1 MNTTMGK
8 TELEKPNSIDS
19 IPYEILYQ
27 IVSLIPL
34 KEAVRTIILSSSWKH
49 LWTPLQVHLNLD
61 FDQITSQETSQH
73 MTKIISSF
81 LHTYE
86 KSYQILNLSFLES
99 ESLHKETLFLNA
111 IKGVEKDLY
120 ISFHEETENLKCF
133 SLSIELPLNNHFS
146 ALKTLHLRSITHM
159 AGSFLPAL
167 FSSCWN
173 LETLSLEK
181 CNGLH
186 NIDLKAHDLL
196 HKFEVLDCENVETV
210 TISSGPNIKSF
221 VYRGSLVKIVLK
233 DVPKLCD
240 VTLNMNGT
248 SAVCDYNEY
257 DSEGLLPLLNSLK
270 DVEVLVLSGWLL
282 EWLDTRGIT
291 FDELEFKFDK
301 LKELSWIHCCINTQ
315 MKDSLA
321 SFLSITPS
329 LESLFIK
336 IDENWSTIPCPH
348 FHQPW
353 SQVWTGTSVADSNDF
368 QLQHLKMVNISGL
381 KVEVENQIL
390 VSLMDLML
398 KKAIAIKKM
407 IVAEVENKLSWKV
420 AKVPQ
425 SQLRMISS
433 SSSRTCYSSKSSLL
447 LSFNNECCFQLTPV
461 HDNYT
466 S

>member
-1 MNTTMGK
+1 MNTTMGN
-8 TELEKPNSIDS
+8 TELRKALIQTYSL
-19 IPYEILYQ
+19 PYEILYQ

-34 KEAVRTIILSSSWKH
+34 KEAVRTISLSSSWKH
-49 LWTPLQVHLNLD
+49 LWAPLQVYLNLD
-61 FDQITSQETSQH
+61 FDQITNQETSQR

-81 LHTYE
+81 LHTHE

-99 ESLHKETLFLNA
+99 ESLHKGTLFLKA
-111 IKGVEKDLY
+111 IKGVDKDLY
-120 ISFHEETENLKCF
+120 ISFHEETENLNKVF
-133 SLSIELPLNNHFS
+133 SLSIELPLNKNDQFS
-146 ALKTLHLRSITHM
+146 DLKTLHLRSITHM
-159 AGSFLPAL
+159 AGSFLPAF

-196 HKFEVLDCENVETV
+196 QKFEVLDCENVKTV

-221 VYRGSLVKIVLK
+221 VYRGSLVKII
-233 DVPKLCD
+233 P
-240 VTLNMNGT
+240 
-248 SAVCDYNEY
+248 
-257 DSEGLLPLLNSLK
+257 EGLLPLLNSLK

-301 LKELSWIHCCINTQ
+301 LKKLSWIHCCINTQ

-336 IDENWSTIPCPH
+336 IHENWSTIPCPH

-353 SQVWTGTSVADSNDF
+353 TQIWTGTSVVDSNDI
-368 QLQHLKMVNISGL
+368 QLKHLKMVNISGF
-381 KVEVENQIL
+381 KVEEENQML

-398 KKAIAIKKM
+398 KMAISIKKM

-420 AKVPQ
+420 AKVPK
-425 SQLRMISS
+425 SQLRKISS
-433 SSSRTCYSSKSSLL
+433 SSSRTCYSSKSSSL

>member
-1 MNTTMGK
+1 MAKN
-8 TELEKPNSIDS
+8 ELENTVSIDS

-49 LWTPLQVHLNLD
+49 LWTPLQVYLNLD
-61 FDQITSQETSQH
+61 FNQITSQETGLH
-73 MTKIISSF
+73 MSKIISSF

-86 KSYQILNLSFLES
+86 NSYQILNLSLLEPK
-99 ESLHKETLFLNA
+99 SLHNKETLFLKA
-111 IKGVEKDLY
+111 IKGVDKDLY
-120 ISFHEETENLKCF
+120 ISFHEQTENLKVF
-133 SLSIELPLNNHFS
+133 SFSIGLRMNKNDHFS
-146 ALKTLHLRSITHM
+146 DLKTLHLRSINHM

-167 FSSCWN
+167 FSCCWN
-173 LETLSLEK
+173 LETLRLEK

-186 NIDLKAHDLL
+186 TIDLKGHDLL
-196 HKFEVLDCENVETV
+196 QKFEVLDCENVESV

-233 DVPKLCD
+233 DVPKLRD
-240 VTLNMNGT
+240 VALNMNDT
-248 SAVCDYNEY
+248 SAVCDYNEF
-257 DSEGLLPLLNSLK
+257 DSEGLVPLLNSLK

-282 EWLDTRGIT
+282 QWLDTRGIT

-336 IDENWSTIPCPH
+336 IDEKWSTISCPH

-353 SQVWTGTSVADSNDF
+353 SQLWMDTSIVNSNDF
-368 QLQHLKMVNISGL
+368 QLKHLKIVKFSGF
-381 KVEVENQIL
+381 KVKQENQML

-398 KKAIAIKKM
+398 KKAIALKKM
-407 IVAEVENKLSWKV
+407 TVAEVENKLSWRV

-425 SQLRMISS
+425 SQLRKIS
-433 SSSRTCYSSKSSLL
+433 SSSRTCYSSGSSLL
-447 LSFNNECCFQLTPV
+447 LSLNNGCCFQLTPL

-466 S
+466 L